1 MHGEPDMGRA
11 CRCRDEKPAKV
22 EVEPREYLMISAL
35 YPSSDSLYGD
45 ASVFDPSPLA
55 DQVARALAASATSR
69 VRSGASRKMVK
80 LTGEILR
87 CERRRR

>member
-11 CRCRDEKPAKV
+11 CQCRDEKAAKV
-22 EVEPREYLMISAL
+22 EVEPREYLIFNAL

-45 ASVFDPSPLA
+45 ASGFDFSRLP
-55 DQVARALAASATSR
+55 DHVACALASATSR

-80 LTGEILR
+80 LTGEILC
-87 CERRRR
+87 CERRHT